1 MLGKNHDY
9 WNMLVLAALF
19 ERAVFGKIEK
29 RLTFG
34 HFLSVFTPDLCKCAL
49 NYLKFSEKIL
59 PNEFYTI
66 CKNHDNSIFFA
77 LVALILE
84 KFPNFQVK
92 FTTWTWRHSK
102 NLIQFFVWQFWADF
116 KDLIGFA
123 ISISNLFLGFK
134 LGFLKEKRPVW
145 MTTISRKAK
154 IGLIDY
160 PNCSNYGGD
169 TQPWI
174 VSWVS
179 TRSIGGLPAEQRDKG
194 PKERFFQTL
203 GLTIQKTL
211 GKATQKFYFPKKYT
225 GLGILLQNFN
235 SIGKKVTWIDPFN
248 LKVSS

>member
-19 ERAVFGKIEK
+19 ERVVFGKIEK

-92 FTTWTWRHSK
+92 FTT
-102 NLIQFFVWQFWADF
+102 
-116 KDLIGFA
+116 
-123 ISISNLFLGFK
+123 
-134 LGFLKEKRPVW
+134 
-145 MTTISRKAK
+145 
-154 IGLIDY
+154 
-160 PNCSNYGGD
+160 
-169 TQPWI
+169 
-174 VSWVS
+174 
-179 TRSIGGLPAEQRDKG
+179 
-194 PKERFFQTL
+194 
-203 GLTIQKTL
+203 
-211 GKATQKFYFPKKYT
+211 
-225 GLGILLQNFN
+225 
-235 SIGKKVTWIDPFN
+235 
-248 LKVSS
+248 